1 MIGLL
6 LSLYPARWRRRYGE
20 EFRAV
25 LEERPLG
32 PFDVADVLLGALDA
46 RLTPFRLPGTAS
58 GGHLVLL
65 RIGGF
70 GAVFGAAAW
79 FIGLFGASGL
89 AVDEGGRPWLGVMAL
104 GSIGLLV
111 ALIGLS
117 AFQGHRQPRLAWVA
131 FAVPAVATVM
141 SALGAAAM
149 VILPENDSLFDTW
162 SPWGI
167 WMIGLLGLFVG
178 SLLFAV
184 ATYRASVLSRRAAS
198 ALGVTAGLAL
208 FLSVFVAG
216 GSDASRAFVLIVG
229 SIGAFAASWIWLG
242 ISALRRGPI
251 RAIAPA

>member
-25 LEERPLG
+25 LESRPLG

-70 GAVFGAAAW
+70 GAILGGAAW
-79 FIGLFGASGL
+79 FTGLVVSSGV
-89 AVDEGGRPWLGVMAL
+89 AAAEGGRPWLGVMAV
-104 GSIGLLV
+104 GSIGLLI

-117 AFQGHRQPRLAWVA
+117 AFQGHRQPVLSWVA
-131 FAVPAVATVM
+131 FAVPAIANLLAAV
-141 SALGAAAM
+141 GAFAM
-149 VILPENDSLFDTW
+149 LVLPEDAALFGMW

-167 WMIGLLGLFVG
+167 WLLGILGLLIG
-178 SLLFAV
+178 SMLLAG
-184 ATYRASVLSRRAAS
+184 ATYRADVLSRRAAASLGAAS
-198 ALGVTAGLAL
+198 AAAVLLAVGTAGGDPGEYMWILL
-208 FLSVFVAG
+208 LVVMGSFAG
-216 GSDASRAFVLIVG
+216 
-229 SIGAFAASWIWLG
+229 SWMWLG

-251 RAIAPA
+251 TSVAPA